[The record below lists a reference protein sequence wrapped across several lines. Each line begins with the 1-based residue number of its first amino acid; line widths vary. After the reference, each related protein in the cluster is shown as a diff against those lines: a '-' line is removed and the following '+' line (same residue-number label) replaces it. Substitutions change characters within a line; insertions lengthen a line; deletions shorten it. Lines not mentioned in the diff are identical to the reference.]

1 MGAYRPGRHRPLDL
15 GPGRGRQGRGRH
27 RRWGDGGGSGP
38 PPADTSGTGAPH
50 PSADTRQG
58 ASGSRPSADTSGTG
72 APHPADGGN
81 RRRPLCSDHQGNS
94 ARADRC
100 PSGVEQR
107 HPTAAPRP
115 AGDGAPPYPNGELGL
130 PSGEKTRRQTALQGP
145 RRWGTWPHLAR
156 NDLNQAPSQSRHR
169 KISRQRADNL
179 EPI

>member
-1 MGAYRPGRHRPLDL
+1 MAMGAYRPGRHRPLDL

-38 PPADTSGTGAPH
+38 PP
-50 PSADTRQG
+50 
-58 ASGSRPSADTSGTG
+58 ADTSGTG